1 MNVEEAARMNHS
13 VLEMSRGVR
22 RRLEDVVRKS
32 PEKDYARR
40 ALALLQLW
48 ETGGNVSEVAQP
60 FPGNGHSVAHLRSA
74 I

>member
-22 RRLEDVVRKS
+22 RRLEGVVRRS
-32 PEKDYARR
+32 PEKDHARR

-48 ETGGNVSEVAQP
+48 ETGGNVSEVAQR
-60 FPGNGHSVAHLRSA
+60 LRA
-74 I
+74 AR